1 MTKRMA
7 WTFTVSCLLFVLEL
21 IGGLLSGS
29 LALLSDAGHV
39 LTDALSLGLSWF
51 ALVIARRPPSA
62 KASFG
67 YHRVGILVALLNG
80 TTLVVMSALIVREAV
95 ARFSH
100 AIPIHTTELL
110 AIAGVGLIANLVM
123 AGLLH
128 SGHKH
133 SLNVGSAW
141 LHVLGDSLASVGVIA
156 AGLIIRFTGFRAADP
171 IMSVLIAVLIL
182 FGGWRVLRKAG
193 RVLLE
198 LPPRNLDLDEIAR
211 QMQSVPGVVGIH
223 DLHVWSITPQLLTL
237 AAHVQV
243 KDQRLQAS
251 QRVLDALN
259 ERLHAQGIGHTTLQL
274 ECADCG
280 NGDTFCN
287 GLEPAPSDHPAH

>member
-1 MTKRMA
+1 MSQRMG

-21 IGGLLSGS
+21 VGGLSSGS

-39 LTDALSLGLSWF
+39 LADALSLGLSWF

-80 TTLVVMSALIVREAV
+80 TTLVIMSALILREAV
-95 ARFSH
+95 ARFFLPV
-100 AIPIHTTELL
+100 PIHTTELL
-110 AIAGVGLIANLVM
+110 IIAGVGLVANLVM

-128 SGHKH
+128 GGHEH
-133 SLNVGSAW
+133 SLNVKSAW
-141 LHVLGDSLASVGVIA
+141 LHVLSDTLASVGVIA
-156 AGLIIRFTGFRAADP
+156 TGLVIRFTGWRTADP
-171 IMSVLIAVLIL
+171 IMSVLIAALIL
-182 FGGWRVLRKAG
+182 AGGWRVLRAAG

-198 LPPRNLDLDEIAR
+198 LPPPGLDLDEVAR

-223 DLHVWSITPQLLTL
+223 DLHVWAITPRILAL

-243 KDQRLQAS
+243 QDQRLEATQP
-251 QRVLDALN
+251 LLGALCA
-259 ERLHAQGIGHTTLQL
+259 RLREQGIEHTTLQF
-274 ECADCG
+274 ECDDCAEG
-280 NGDTFCN
+280 EVFCN
-287 GLEPAPSDHPAH
+287 RLNASRHSLR